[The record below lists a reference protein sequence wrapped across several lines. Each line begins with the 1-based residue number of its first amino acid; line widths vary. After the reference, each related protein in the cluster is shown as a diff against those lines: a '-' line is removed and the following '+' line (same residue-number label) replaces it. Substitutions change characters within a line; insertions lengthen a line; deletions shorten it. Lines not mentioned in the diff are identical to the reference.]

1 MIDVRV
7 HRNFPLNCIKL
18 IIVVL
23 PAWCP
28 VFCLQVLGM
37 TELLEV
43 LEDKISS
50 SALLVSQVWSELLL
64 LLSRDS
70 SPLALTLLSEHV
82 FLSSNFSTLLVQK
95 LKNSVQNNSCK

>member
-23 PAWCP
+23 PAWSP

-37 TELLEV
+37 TELLEE

-50 SALLVSQVWSELLL
+50 PPPSWSARPGQNFLWSK
-64 LLSRDS
+64 
-70 SPLALTLLSEHV
+70 AAI
-82 FLSSNFSTLLVQK
+82 FLCRL
-95 LKNSVQNNSCK
+95 

>member
-18 IIVVL
+18 IIVVW

-28 VFCLQVLGM
+28 VFCLQVLGK

-43 LEDKISS
+43 LEDRPGSS
-50 SALLVSQVWSELLL
+50 LLAWSELN
-64 LLSRDS
+64 SI
-70 SPLALTLLSEHV
+70 SPLLV
-82 FLSSNFSTLLVQK
+82 FLSSLTLSKHVFTRSNFSTLCCR
-95 LKNSVQNNSCK
+95 KNWQNSLQNNIH

>member
-43 LEDKISS
+43 LEDKLDSPPPPPPPGQS
-50 SALLVSQVWSELLL
+50 GLV
-64 LLSRDS
+64 R
-70 SPLALTLLSEHV
+70 T
-82 FLSSNFSTLLVQK
+82 
-95 LKNSVQNNSCK
+95 SCGPQL